1 MCGRYLFDLK
11 TLELEKYYSQLQEL
25 GKTGEVFPSEKVLTI
40 ATTKNGQISL
50 GLTNWGFTTDKNKSR
65 IINARSETV
74 TEKPLFADSFR
85 RHRCVFPMTGFYE
98 WDNAKNKLLFIPP
111 TDEAIYVGGFY
122 REHQGELESIILTT
136 TPNEVVA
143 PFHNRMPLII
153 KKADIRSWL
162 KDEQFAIDYLKQ
174 SLDTALIV
182 KKSMS

>member
-40 ATTKNGQISL
+40 AITKNGQISL

-74 TEKPLFADSFR
+74 TEKPLFAESFR

-98 WDNAKNKLLFIPP
+98 WGNAKNKLLFIPP
-111 TDEAIYVGGFY
+111 TEEAIYVGGFY
-122 REHQGELESIILTT
+122 REHQGQLESIILTT

-143 PFHNRMPLII
+143 PIHNRMPLII

-174 SLDTALIV
+174 SVDTALIV